1 MANYFDDSEAP
12 TTIPV
17 RAILAT
23 LFTVTVCVGFMIGK
37 LSSEAFITMASLAIG
52 WYFAK
57 RATADEDP
65 GDSGNGNGTAGKT
78 TNHGPSTTY
87 KFPTATG
94 VAVASPQ
101 PPKSQPVTPTRSA
114 E

>member
-1 MANYFDDSEAP
+1 MAKYFDDTESA

-23 LFTVTVCVGFMIGK
+23 LFTVTVCVGFMLGK

-57 RATADEDP
+57 RSSSDDP
-65 GDSGNGNGTAGKT
+65 GGNGTGVASTGSGT
-78 TNHGPSTTY
+78 STTY
-87 KFPTATG
+87 KFPTASN
-94 VAVASPQ
+94 VAVASPRPPQ
-101 PPKSQPVTPTRSA
+101 PAPTPVRSA